1 MKIEGKTV
9 PMELDTGAALS
20 TMSYKDFKK
29 LSIPQK
35 VFSTNVELRTYTGKT
50 IKPRGVTF
58 VNCMY
63 KTQRFVGKLFLI
75 EQNVDAIFGRDWLRE
90 VKLDWGEIKSLEM
103 NQTSSLGNMLSD
115 FSDVFDGKIGVIP
128 DHLGQLRVMDD
139 AKPIFVKPR
148 QVPYSLRSE
157 IEKEL
162 KRLEECGIIT
172 KVDHS
177 DWYPHRA
184 CCQAKWSN
192 LPLVLATNASPVGLG
207 AILSHRYSDGTERP
221 ISFASRTLTK
231 WEQKYSQI
239 DKEATGIYWG
249 LKKFFPYCYGR
260 KFILVTDHKPLVSIF
275 HPNKTLP
282 SISATR
288 LFNYAH
294 FLSGFNYQIEYRK
307 TTDHANADF
316 LSRFPTEHTSIN
328 HVDDR
333 SLFQISQL
341 DSFLVDSQIIS
352 RKTAEDKFLQ
362 SVLRAL
368 QTGESVEHLGFHDN
382 ELTLQ
387 DGCIFK
393 GNRVI
398 IPEVLHH
405 AVLQELHVG
414 HLGMDKMKA
423 LARSYCT
430 WRNIDKD
437 IEQLVRTCKQC
448 RLKQNQPAKE
458 TNHPW
463 LTPQGPWE
471 RVHIDFA
478 VPMQGQWYFI
488 IVDAFT
494 KWIEVIPTKNTSTEW
509 CIRELRKTF
518 ATFGLP
524 LVLVSDNGSQ
534 FTSSTFRQFL
544 SANGVVHKTT
554 APYHPSSNGQ
564 AERYVQTIKKSLKAM
579 EEEGGKLDLKLYRLL
594 MQLRQSP
601 NSTGSNAYSLIYGR
615 EIRTHLGLLLPQCNK
630 SARSAMAVRKKFQV
644 GDSVQARDYSS
655 SKRKWCFGTVIGREG
670 TLLYQVKMED
680 GTVWR
685 RHIDQLLK
693 CEI

>member
-1 MKIEGKTV
+1 
-9 PMELDTGAALS
+9 
-20 TMSYKDFKK
+20 
-29 LSIPQK
+29 
-35 VFSTNVELRTYTGKT
+35 
-50 IKPRGVTF
+50 
-58 VNCMY
+58 
-63 KTQRFVGKLFLI
+63 
-75 EQNVDAIFGRDWLRE
+75 
-90 VKLDWGEIKSLEM
+90 
-103 NQTSSLGNMLSD
+103 
-115 FSDVFDGKIGVIP
+115 
-128 DHLGQLRVMDD
+128 MDD

-177 DWYPHRA
+177 DWGTPIVPVVKPNGQVRICADYKVTVNKLIKDENYPIPRVEDIYTQMNGGKLF
-184 CCQAKWSN
+184 CTLDISN
-192 LPLVLATNASPVGLG
+192 AYLHMRMDEESAHMQTLSTHKGMYKVNRLMFGVKVAPSLWQQFMDKTLQGIPGVQCFFDDIIIQGKTEEELLTRLRTVLERMRSKNLRLNRDKCKFFQTSIQYLGHTIDAQGLHKTKEKISAIMNSKQPENVNELRKFLGLANYYNKFIKSLATILYPLNELLRNGKKYIWTTKCEESFQKVKSEITSDNVLVHYDPDLPLVLATDASPVGLG

-231 WEQKYSQI
+231 CEQKYSQI
-239 DKEATGIYWG
+239 DKEAT
-249 LKKFFPYCYGR
+249 
-260 KFILVTDHKPLVSIF
+260 
-275 HPNKTLP
+275 
-282 SISATR
+282 
-288 LFNYAH
+288 
-294 FLSGFNYQIEYRK
+294 
-307 TTDHANADF
+307 
-316 LSRFPTEHTSIN
+316 
-328 HVDDR
+328 
-333 SLFQISQL
+333 
-341 DSFLVDSQIIS
+341 
-352 RKTAEDKFLQ
+352 
-362 SVLRAL
+362 
-368 QTGESVEHLGFHDN
+368 
-382 ELTLQ
+382 
-387 DGCIFK
+387 
-393 GNRVI
+393 
-398 IPEVLHH
+398 
-405 AVLQELHVG
+405 ELHVG

-458 TNHPW
+458 PNHPW

-478 VPMQGQWYFI
+478 GPMQGQWYFI

-544 SANGVVHKTT
+544 SANGVVHKIT

-579 EEEGGKLDLKLYRLL
+579 EEEGDNFKWGTVYRLETTQVL
-594 MQLRQSP
+594 NGNGALEL
-601 NSTGSNAYSLIYGR
+601 SLEEKVPSY
-615 EIRTHLGLLLPQCNK
+615 TK
-630 SARSAMAVRKKFQV
+630 S
-644 GDSVQARDYSS
+644 
-655 SKRKWCFGTVIGREG
+655 KWKTELCGGGISISF
-670 TLLYQVKMED
+670 
-680 GTVWR
+680 
-685 RHIDQLLK
+685 
-693 CEI
+693 

>member
-1 MKIEGKTV
+1 MPNAKATEPKSVLSSDNNLIAIHVIVLIACRSPQTAKT
-9 PMELDTGAALS
+9 S
-20 TMSYKDFKK
+20 
-29 LSIPQK
+29 
-35 VFSTNVELRTYTGKT
+35 
-50 IKPRGVTF
+50 
-58 VNCMY
+58 
-63 KTQRFVGKLFLI
+63 
-75 EQNVDAIFGRDWLRE
+75 AIFS
-90 VKLDWGEIKSLEM
+90 K
-103 NQTSSLGNMLSD
+103 
-115 FSDVFDGKIGVIP
+115 
-128 DHLGQLRVMDD
+128 
-139 AKPIFVKPR
+139 
-148 QVPYSLRSE
+148 RSE

-177 DWYPHRA
+177 DWGTPNVPVVKPNGQVRICADYKVTVNKLIKDENYPIPRIEDIYT
-184 CCQAKWSN
+184 QMN
-192 LPLVLATNASPVGLG
+192 GDLPLNLATDASPVGLG

-231 WEQKYSQI
+231 CEQKYSQI
-239 DKEATGIYWG
+239 DKGATGIYWG
-249 LKKFFPYCYGR
+249 LNKFFPYCYGR

-288 LFNYAH
+288 LFNYAY

-307 TTDHANADF
+307 TTDHANVDF
-316 LSRFPTEHTSIN
+316 SSRFPTEHTSIN
-328 HVDDR
+328 HVDDC

-362 SVLRAL
+362 SVLRTL
-368 QTGESVEHLGFHDN
+368 QTGESFEHLGFHDN

-437 IEQLVRTCKQC
+437 IKQLVRTCKQC

-458 TNHPW
+458 PNHPW

-478 VPMQGQWYFI
+478 GPMQGQWYFI

-518 ATFGLP
+518 ATFGIP
-524 LVLVSDNGSQ
+524 LVLVPDNGSR

-544 SANGVVHKTT
+544 SANGVYKTT

-579 EEEGGKLDLKLYRLL
+579 EEEGG
-594 MQLRQSP
+594 
-601 NSTGSNAYSLIYGR
+601 
-615 EIRTHLGLLLPQCNK
+615 
-630 SARSAMAVRKKFQV
+630 
-644 GDSVQARDYSS
+644 
-655 SKRKWCFGTVIGREG
+655 
-670 TLLYQVKMED
+670 
-680 GTVWR
+680 
-685 RHIDQLLK
+685 
-693 CEI
+693 

>member
-35 VFSTNVELRTYTGKT
+35 VFSTNVALRTYTGET

-177 DWYPHRA
+177 DWGTPIVPVVKPNGQVRICADYKVTVNKLIKDENYPIPRIEDIYTQMNGGKIF
-184 CCQAKWSN
+184 CTLDISN
-192 LPLVLATNASPVGLG
+192 AYLHMRMDEESAHMQTLSTPKGMYKVNRLMFGVKVAPSLWQQFMDKTLQGIPGVQCFFDDIIIQGKTEEELLTRLRTVLERMRSKNLRLNRDKCKFFQTSIQYLGHTIDAQGLHKTKEKISAIMNSKQPENVNELRKFLGLANYYNKFIKSLAT
-207 AILSHRYSDGTERP
+207 ILY
-221 ISFASRTLTK
+221 
-231 WEQKYSQI
+231 
-239 DKEATGIYWG
+239 
-249 LKKFFPYCYGR
+249 
-260 KFILVTDHKPLVSIF
+260 PL
-275 HPNKTLP
+275 NELLRNGK
-282 SISATR
+282 
-288 LFNYAH
+288 N
-294 FLSGFNYQIEYRK
+294 
-307 TTDHANADF
+307 
-316 LSRFPTEHTSIN
+316 
-328 HVDDR
+328 
-333 SLFQISQL
+333 QL

-414 HLGMDKMKA
+414 HL
-423 LARSYCT
+423 
-430 WRNIDKD
+430 
-437 IEQLVRTCKQC
+437 
-448 RLKQNQPAKE
+448 
-458 TNHPW
+458 
-463 LTPQGPWE
+463 
-471 RVHIDFA
+471 
-478 VPMQGQWYFI
+478 
-488 IVDAFT
+488 
-494 KWIEVIPTKNTSTEW
+494 EW
-509 CIRELRKTF
+509 CIRKLRKTF

-544 SANGVVHKTT
+544 SANGYGVVHKTT

-579 EEEGGKLDLKLYRLL
+579 EEEGDNSKWGTVYRLETNQVL
-594 MQLRQSP
+594 NGNGAL
-601 NSTGSNAYSLIYGR
+601 
-615 EIRTHLGLLLPQCNK
+615 ELPLEEKVPSYTK
-630 SARSAMAVRKKFQV
+630 S
-644 GDSVQARDYSS
+644 
-655 SKRKWCFGTVIGREG
+655 KWKTELCGGGISISF
-670 TLLYQVKMED
+670 
-680 GTVWR
+680 
-685 RHIDQLLK
+685 
-693 CEI
+693 